1 MKKSIIYFTMLL
13 LTACTSK
20 EVQQSA
26 GFVTIQG
33 ADLIQPYDEASNA
46 DNNIIFLN
54 PGKYTV
60 TYNASS
66 GDITIVAQ

>member
-33 ADLIQPYDEASNA
+33 VDLIQPNGESAA
-46 DNNIIFLN
+46 RTRL
-54 PGKYTV
+54 G
-60 TYNASS
+60 
-66 GDITIVAQ
+66 

>member
-13 LTACTSK
+13 LTACASK

-33 ADLIQPYDEASNA
+33 ADLIQPNGEKLFIQGTNLGIRFQPHELGLDDRPA
-46 DNNIIFLN
+46 F
-54 PGKYTV
+54 
-60 TYNASS
+60 
-66 GDITIVAQ
+66 